1 MVQGNG
7 AYVILHATAGMNMR
21 RMKSRIAIALA
32 LWLAVGGP
40 SSVEGGHAASAS
52 SAANSAAVPVPT
64 VVAQLSPRGGV
75 RAPAGSVSAAD
86 FGAIGDGATDDTAS
100 LQRALNTGRAVF
112 LLPGKSYAVTSP
124 LKVPANGGIASDG
137 TGEIFARASGFTNT
151 DPTAAGRYRP
161 TSTVIDASGMTTIP
175 YTPNRNVT
183 FRAFKLRFESTEGRS
198 VDGIMARNVDGLV
211 IDGVEISGF
220 PAGVGIRLSSI
231 VGESSV
237 THNRIRDF
245 SSNTDFSKTYPGG
258 RAQITGIE
266 VDNDRINGVYSKG
279 IVISDNQ
286 IMNLTVGPIFLA
298 AHGFETD
305 GINIHG
311 GSGHRVERNRI
322 QNTGEGIDTFASS
335 GTIRNNVV
343 TDSYLFGIKVI
354 HGASGNSITGNTI
367 TRSGLAGV
375 IVAGSASAQF
385 TEKNTI
391 SNNTITDIDPH
402 GVYAAS
408 TTSCIQVSAKDG
420 TARNNVFSGNTLDPG
435 RNGKWA
441 IDLAHDTGVGNSF
454 PNNRFVRSGTQ
465 GRVVERA
472 GSATKPSR

>member
-311 GSGHRVERNRI
+311 GSGHRVERNQRCYGLI
-322 QNTGEGIDTFASS
+322 SLRYQSDTRRERQLHHRKHHYTVRSRGRHRRRKRFSS
-335 GTIRNNVV
+335 
-343 TDSYLFGIKVI
+343 I
-354 HGASGNSITGNTI
+354 HGEEHDLEQYHYRYRPS
-367 TRSGLAGV
+367 RSV
-375 IVAGSASAQF
+375 CCEHHIVHS
-385 TEKNTI
+385 
-391 SNNTITDIDPH
+391 
-402 GVYAAS
+402 
-408 TTSCIQVSAKDG
+408 
-420 TARNNVFSGNTLDPG
+420 
-435 RNGKWA
+435 
-441 IDLAHDTGVGNSF
+441 GVGQ
-454 PNNRFVRSGTQ
+454 RWHGAQ
-465 GRVVERA
+465 
-472 GSATKPSR
+472 